1 LKLIAEPY
9 TLELHHDIK
18 DSEQDL
24 RGKLNL
30 EWCDG
35 VLFNVT
41 VKENNDIAEYD
52 VIQWNEQDKSIL
64 FIEYK
69 NSIPAYK
76 NLKAHEAQQNKDY
89 ALNIAR
95 AFGFLKYDFIIVVKN
110 LEQSSEK
117 KKGKAYVIS
126 LDEITNYAPEFE
138 STLDELDYAEKLLEK
153 YNRSENP
160 VEFSREIVLK
170 ELKILRDKIEQVNK

>member
-1 LKLIAEPY
+1 MKLRAEPY
-9 TLELHHDIK
+9 TLELRHDIK
-18 DSEQDL
+18 DSEQGL

-41 VKENNDIAEYD
+41 VKENIDIAEYD

-69 NSIPAYK
+69 NSVQAYK

-95 AFGFLKYDFIIVVKN
+95 AFGFQKYDFIIVVKN
-110 LEQSSEK
+110 LEKSFEK
-117 KKGKAYVIS
+117 KKGKSDVIS
-126 LDEITNYAPEFE
+126 LDKITDYSPEFE
-138 STLDELDYAEKLLEK
+138 STLDELDYVDKLLKK
-153 YNRSENP
+153 YDRSENP
-160 VEFSREIVLK
+160 VEFSREIVIN
-170 ELKILRDKIEQVNK
+170 ELKKLRDKIEQVNK